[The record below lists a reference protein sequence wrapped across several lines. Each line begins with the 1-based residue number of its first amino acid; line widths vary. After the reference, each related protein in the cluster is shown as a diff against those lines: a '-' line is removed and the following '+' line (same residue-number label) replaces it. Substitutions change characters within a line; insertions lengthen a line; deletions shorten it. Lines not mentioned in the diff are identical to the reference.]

1 MLKTGKLVQDENV
14 IPKAKYVAKPPQF
27 YWDSYQGPALPPTE
41 INVRRKCQVMSHG
54 KAKSVLGLWKK
65 GSLVERKTNER
76 EDFTEGDIREAFRSR
91 SKVIEDGG
99 RNDKE
104 YTLQDIHEAYQ
115 VLLKSV
121 RKRWTVSSHNI

>member
-1 MLKTGKLVQDENV
+1 MEEG
-14 IPKAKYVAKPPQF
+14 
-27 YWDSYQGPALPPTE
+27 E
-41 INVRRKCQVMSHG
+41 IMIKEQ
-54 KAKSVLGLWKK
+54 
-65 GSLVERKTNER
+65 
-76 EDFTEGDIREAFRSR
+76 EDFTEEDIVEAFKTR